1 MMVINTRKGNVSY
14 PSKFQ
19 YSLFQLIIFQKKK
32 KNSIPSNKGGRS
44 YNSFVLSVYKF
55 AIYQSM
61 SI

>member
-1 MMVINTRKGNVSY
+1 MMVINTRKGNVRY

-19 YSLFQLIIFQKKK
+19 YSLFQKK
-32 KNSIPSNKGGRS
+32 KNSIRSNKGGRS

-61 SI
+61 SIWSM

>member
-1 MMVINTRKGNVSY
+1 MVINTRKGNVSY

-19 YSLFQLIIFQKKK
+19 YSLFQLIPTKK
-32 KNSIPSNKGGRS
+32 KNSILSNKGGRS